1 MLLCRL
7 GGGGGG
13 GGVTVRKSGGKAQGA
28 LSWLVHLRR
37 ISSIRLTGP
46 TEAQE
51 GGRGAWGCERRGPHG
66 ASGAAGSPQWA
77 AATSLED
84 DGEYAPGAAQRIPAE
99 RTLGQTLP
107 LSAARN
113 PNRISTLMLKTDQD
127 YREQGNPIYL
137 PSNAGC
143 DAFSTRPE
151 RRASELACAVPRR
164 RPCAPTVR
172 AAEEAARHKRRRKKK
187 DVGEMLPGQ
196 VVGVGC
202 AVRPGALLVLRFPRI
217 QTPSRQRHCGRGAE
231 AGGRVAQEPD
241 GHRFVQVSLRTQVS
255 VLCLEIRFCNVRPS
269 GP

>member
-172 AAEEAARHKRRRKKK
+172 AAEES
-187 DVGEMLPGQ
+187 
-196 VVGVGC
+196 
-202 AVRPGALLVLRFPRI
+202 GALQKKTQEERCWRDATGPSCRCGLRCASWCSAGSTFSPDTVSLATKTLWPR
-217 QTPSRQRHCGRGAE
+217 CWGRGTCGA
-231 AGGRVAQEPD
+231 
-241 GHRFVQVSLRTQVS
+241 RTRRAS
-255 VLCLEIRFCNVRPS
+255 ICT
-269 GP
+269 G